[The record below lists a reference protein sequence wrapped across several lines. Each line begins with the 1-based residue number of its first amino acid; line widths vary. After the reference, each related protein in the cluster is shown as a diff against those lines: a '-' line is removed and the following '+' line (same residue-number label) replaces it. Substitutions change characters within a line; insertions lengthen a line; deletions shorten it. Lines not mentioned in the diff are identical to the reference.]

1 MNAPVVDDSQGGVH
15 YVAATEA
22 GRAAYARSPQTGER
36 ITIRNI
42 VARIR
47 HVDQDKATSE
57 AKTLLDGVQDR
68 LGMTPNMMKVM
79 AASPAVL
86 GGYLSLSAALAGGT
100 LDKRFRQQIALA
112 VAQANNSRYGLSLQT
127 AIAKRMG
134 MNDAE
139 ILASRQSRSD
149 DAKQDAGLK
158 FVTQLVT
165 LQGQVSE
172 EAVRRVRA
180 AGYSDAEM
188 AEIVANVALTL
199 FTNYFN
205 HVAGTEEQD
214 HPKVSPA
221 SKSSA

>member
-1 MNAPVVDDSQGGVH
+1 M
-15 YVAATEA
+15 AATGVDREPSA
-22 GRAAYARSPQTGER
+22 CSQQAVRRFARR
-36 ITIRNI
+36 KI

-47 HVDQDKATSE
+47 NVDQDKAASE
-57 AKTLLDGVQDR
+57 AKALFDGVQER

-112 VAQANNSRYGLSLQT
+112 VAQANNSEHSLSLQT

-134 MNDAE
+134 MNDGE
-139 ILASRQSRSD
+139 IVASRQSRSD

-158 FVTQLVT
+158 FATQLVT
-165 LQGQVSE
+165 SQGQVGE
-172 EAVRRVRA
+172 ETVRRVRA
-180 AGYSDAEM
+180 AGYSEAEM

-199 FTNYFN
+199 FTSYFN
-205 HVAGTEEQD
+205 HVAGTED
-214 HPKVSPA
+214 A
-221 SKSSA
+221 ST

>member
-1 MNAPVVDDSQGGVH
+1 
-15 YVAATEA
+15 
-22 GRAAYARSPQTGER
+22 
-36 ITIRNI
+36 
-42 VARIR
+42 
-47 HVDQDKATSE
+47 
-57 AKTLLDGVQDR
+57 
-68 LGMTPNMMKVM
+68 MTPNMMKVM

-112 VAQANNSRYGLSLQT
+112 VAQANNSEHSLSLQT

-134 MNDAE
+134 MNDGE
-139 ILASRQSRSD
+139 ILASQQWRSD
-149 DAKQDAGLK
+149 DAKHDAGLK
-158 FVTQLVT
+158 FATQLVT
-165 LQGQVSE
+165 LQGRASE

-205 HVAGTEEQD
+205 HVAGTEEAS
-214 HPKVSPA
+214 PSRVSPGL
-221 SKSSA
+221 KSSA